1 MAWSAQI
8 FAGSSF
14 ANQPTYFFQQAGL
27 TSEQSFQLGLGTT
40 ALAFVGTCL
49 SWIILTKFGRRPVFI
64 VGTGILTA
72 FLFIVGGVAF
82 PAETNDNAKWVQATF
97 IMLWVL
103 VFDLTIGPMAYTV
116 VGETSSTRLR
126 AKTIGLSRS
135 FYVRTHQGSLGQS

>member
-49 SWIILTKFGRRPVFI
+49 SWIILTKYGRRQVFI
-64 VGTGILTA
+64 VGCGILTA

-103 VFDLTIGPMAYTV
+103 VFDLTIGPMAYCI

-126 AKTIGLSRS
+126 SRS
-135 FYVRTHQGSLGQS
+135 VGISRAVYVSTPFDIETY